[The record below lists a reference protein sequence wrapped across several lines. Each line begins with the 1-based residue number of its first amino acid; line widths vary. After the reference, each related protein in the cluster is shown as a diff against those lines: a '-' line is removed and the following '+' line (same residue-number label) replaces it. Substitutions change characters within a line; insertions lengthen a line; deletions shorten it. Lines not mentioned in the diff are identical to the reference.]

1 MGKLRKIKEKL
12 FLVKGRDIAS
22 LFLLLPAVP
31 IAIALKK
38 TMKKPI
44 WLVLERSDEARDNG
58 RAFFE
63 YLMACRRKEVTP
75 VYAIHKKSADYKT
88 LQKYGK
94 HVIEFGSF
102 RHIVYYLACEAN
114 ISSVKN
120 MGPNDLMG
128 YVFRRLNWMNDK
140 MFFLQH
146 GITVNHP
153 DWLEYSDTKFRMV
166 LCGAKPE
173 YDYIRKSFGYPKGH
187 AAYAGGM
194 CRYDFLQHVMQKKES
209 EENRIKQV
217 LILPSWRTWLKPGD
231 PAMREVEHTDDIEQ
245 TEYFR
250 IWMHFLS
257 SPELERLAELY
268 QLKFIFYPHP
278 TMQKYISEFQTSELK
293 KGGKDKESAVT
304 IADAE
309 HWNLNLLIAE
319 SDLLVTDYSS
329 VFMDFVYMKKPVIF
343 YQFDL
348 KKFRAYHYQEGY
360 FSYEKNPFGRSFQK
374 EEQVLQEVER
384 IAGNSFQVSENFLA
398 AWQKYFPVW
407 DDRNCERVWR
417 IIRDCVKR

>member
-1 MGKLRKIKEKL
+1 
-12 FLVKGRDIAS
+12 
-22 LFLLLPAVP
+22 
-31 IAIALKK
+31 
-38 TMKKPI
+38 MKKPI

-58 RAFFE
+58 KAFFE
-63 YLMACRRKEVTP
+63 YLMAHRRNEVTP
-75 VYAIHKKSADYKT
+75 IYAIHKKSADYKG
-88 LQKYGK
+88 LRKYGK

-102 RHIVYYLACEAN
+102 RHIVYYLACQAN

-153 DWLEYSDTKFRMV
+153 DWLEYGDAKFRLV

-173 YDYIRKSFGYPKGH
+173 YDYIKEKFGYPKGYV
-187 AAYAGGM
+187 AYAGGM
-194 CRYDFLQHVMQKKES
+194 CRYDFLQYAMQRRKRKENS
-209 EENRIKQV
+209 GENSIRQV

-231 PAMREVEHTDDIEQ
+231 PAMRQIEHTDNFEK
-245 TEYFR
+245 TEYFQT
-250 IWMHFLS
+250 WMSFIRS
-257 SPELERLAELY
+257 AELERLAEQY
-268 QLKFIFYPHP
+268 HLKFVFYPHP
-278 TMQKYISEFQTSELK
+278 TMQKYILEFQTSELK
-293 KGGKDKESAVT
+293 KGGKDKESAIT
-304 IADAE
+304 IADARQ
-309 HWNLNLLIAE
+309 WNLNLLIAE
-319 SDLLVTDYSS
+319 SDLLITDYSS

-348 KKFRAYHYQEGY
+348 EKFREHHYREGY
-360 FSYEKNPFGRSFQK
+360 FSYEKNPFGRTFRSEK
-374 EEQVLQEVER
+374 QVIAETER
-384 IAGNSFQVSENFLA
+384 IAENSFQVSGDFLTA
-398 AWQKYFPVW
+398 QRKYFPIW